1 MGRNVKNEILR
12 NNKQFSKMNALYH
25 RLSQKFGIAN
35 SESEILYYLVSS
47 EKDVP
52 IQEIIYFTCS
62 PKQTVNSALRN
73 MEKKEWIK
81 LKKIDSKSKLV
92 CLTEKGKKQ
101 AEITVEKILAIEE
114 QIFLSFKQEKVEE
127 YLQFTNAFTDKLEE
141 KLMGLEELDE
151 YSVK

>member
-1 MGRNVKNEILR
+1 MERNVKNEILR

-127 YLQFTNAFTDKLEE
+127 YLYFTKEFTDKLED
-141 KLMGLEELDE
+141 KLMELEKLDE

>member
-1 MGRNVKNEILR
+1 MERNVKKEILR
-12 NNKQFSKMNALYH
+12 NNQQFGKLNALYH
-25 RLSQKFGIAN
+25 KLSQFYDISD

-73 MEKKEWIK
+73 MEKKEWIT
-81 LKKIDSKSKLV
+81 LRKIDSKSKLV

-101 AEITVEKILAIEE
+101 AKQSVEKILDIEKE
-114 QIFLSFKQEKVEE
+114 LFLSINQEEVEK
-127 YLQFTNAFTDKLEE
+127 YLEFTDKFSEKLEE
-141 KLMGLEELDE
+141 KLNGLE
-151 YSVK
+151 KNK

>member
-1 MGRNVKNEILR
+1 MERNVKKEILR

-25 RLSQKFGIAN
+25 RLSQKFEISN

-73 MEKKEWIK
+73 MEKKEWIT

-101 AEITVEKILAIEE
+101 AETTVEKILAIEE
-114 QIFLSFKQEKVEE
+114 QIFYSFEQEKVEE
-127 YLQFTNAFTDKLEE
+127 YLQFTNEFSHKLEDKLKE
-141 KLMGLEELDE
+141 LEESHED
-151 YSVK
+151 SVK

>member
-1 MGRNVKNEILR
+1 MRRNVKNEIFR

-92 CLTEKGKKQ
+92 CLTEKGTKQ

-127 YLQFTNAFTDKLEE
+127 YLQFTNEFTDKLEN
-141 KLMGLEELDE
+141 KLMELEEEDE

>member
-127 YLQFTNAFTDKLEE
+127 YLYFTKEFTDKLED
-141 KLMGLEELDE
+141 KLMELEDLDE

>member
-1 MGRNVKNEILR
+1 
-12 NNKQFSKMNALYH
+12 
-25 RLSQKFGIAN
+25 
-35 SESEILYYLVSS
+35 
-47 EKDVP
+47 
-52 IQEIIYFTCS
+52 
-62 PKQTVNSALRN
+62 

-127 YLQFTNAFTDKLEE
+127 YLQFTNAFTDKLED

>member
-1 MGRNVKNEILR
+1 MERNVKKEILR
-12 NNKQFSKMNALYH
+12 NNQQFGKLNALYH
-25 RLSQKFGIAN
+25 KLSQFYDISD

-73 MEKKEWIK
+73 MEKKEWIT
-81 LKKIDSKSKLV
+81 LRKIDSKSKLV

-101 AEITVEKILAIEE
+101 AKQSVEKILDIEKE
-114 QIFLSFKQEKVEE
+114 VFLSINQEEVEK
-127 YLQFTNAFTDKLEE
+127 YLEFADKFNGKLEE
-141 KLMGLEELDE
+141 KLNRLE
-151 YSVK
+151 KNK

>member
-1 MGRNVKNEILR
+1 MERNVKKEILR
-12 NNKQFSKMNALYH
+12 NNQQFGKLNALYH
-25 RLSQKFGIAN
+25 KLSQFYDISD

-73 MEKKEWIK
+73 MEKKEWIT
-81 LKKIDSKSKLV
+81 LRKIDSKSKLV

-101 AEITVEKILAIEE
+101 AKQSVEKILDIEKE
-114 QIFLSFKQEKVEE
+114 VFLSINQEEVEK
-127 YLQFTNAFTDKLEE
+127 YLEFADKFNEKLEE
-141 KLMGLEELDE
+141 KLNRLE
-151 YSVK
+151 KNK

>member
-127 YLQFTNAFTDKLEE
+127 YLQFTNAFTDKLKD
-141 KLMGLEELDE
+141 KLMRLEELDE